1 MTGIGARC
9 DTGTTRCSG
18 IMFDD
23 FDQFNRVRQRPKP
36 RTATLCIS
44 IFAPEVCPGQSG
56 RNRHSTSIVALSF
69 ISMNN
74 IPDMRCCHT
83 AWKTGHRGQPDPVA
97 IVTHQDVPV
106 AATDPCRPD
115 LHDDAILWQFGA
127 NDIYNFKRLPI
138 FGNHRRAHGIA
149 LGCCVDPR
157 RFTRSCAPHPAS
169 QNIYIGPSRY
179 PHPRYRST

>member
-1 MTGIGARC
+1 MILINSTE
-9 DTGTTRCSG
+9 
-18 IMFDD
+18 FDKGPNPAP
-23 FDQFNRVRQRPKP
+23 QPSASPYLP
-36 RTATLCIS
+36 RK
-44 IFAPEVCPGQSG
+44 FAPEVCPGQSG